1 MSALPLKADMCGA
14 TRDVRYGP
22 IADMRLRF
30 KITKRP
36 PTRAASRIKVKRCS
50 FSELDAEWSGRVQ
63 LDDSF
68 RVTPKMM
75 PRSSGQNHEGSS
87 RKRLGVRGIGVLA
100 ECHAGLAGNDCEK
113 L

>member
-1 MSALPLKADMCGA
+1 M
-14 TRDVRYGP
+14 
-22 IADMRLRF
+22 
-30 KITKRP
+30 
-36 PTRAASRIKVKRCS
+36 KRCS

-113 L
+113 LVSSVLMCGYFVAGRELETNGKRPFLREIAI